1 MILLSIGIFALVGVA
16 VWRVRADPRL
26 TRAFWIDAAFAT
38 LNYGLYAFLGALLM
52 VLLSQ
57 PDVPAW
63 HGLLLLGFVSCWLS
77 YGFVWLT
84 RAGPHLGAPPEWLAR
99 RDTRLDTLLV
109 GLTCTF
115 GFGALVL

>member
-16 VWRVRADPRL
+16 IWRVRADPRL
-26 TRAFWIDAAFAT
+26 TRTFWIDAAFAT

-84 RAGPHLGAPPEWLAR
+84 RAGPHLGAPPEWLVR